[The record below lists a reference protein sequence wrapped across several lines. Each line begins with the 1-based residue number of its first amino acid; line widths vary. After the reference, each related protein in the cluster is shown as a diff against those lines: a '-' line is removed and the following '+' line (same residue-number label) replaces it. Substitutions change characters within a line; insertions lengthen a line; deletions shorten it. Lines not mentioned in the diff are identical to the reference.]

1 MASPD
6 FEPNGSV
13 PRPSWWRA
21 VRAKIDW
28 FLIALLGAVLVAS
41 LMPARGASA
50 QVFETLV
57 VVAVAWLFFL
67 YGVRLKTSEA
77 LAALRD
83 WRLHSMVLS
92 LTYLVFPALGVL
104 CMFIPESLLDQDL
117 KLGLL
122 FMTLLPSTVQSS
134 IAFVSIARGNV
145 AGAVVAASFSN
156 LAGIILTPMLVAAFM
171 GGQVGFS
178 LDSIGRIAGQLLA
191 PFILGQLLR
200 RWLAP
205 WVFQHA
211 KLTAFTD
218 RGSVVLVV
226 YSAFS
231 QGVVDGIWQRVSLVN
246 IAVLVVISCII
257 LAFVL
262 ELSGRC
268 AKRFGF
274 SRADQAVIIMCGS
287 KKSLATGVPIASI
300 LFPAATVGI
309 MVLPIMIF
317 HQIQLIVCAVLAKKL
332 GERADGAGAPAHN

>member
-1 MASPD
+1 M
-6 FEPNGSV
+6 
-13 PRPSWWRA
+13 
-21 VRAKIDW
+21 
-28 FLIALLGAVLVAS
+28 IALLVAVLVAS
-41 LMPARGASA
+41 VLPARGTSA

-83 WRLHSMVLS
+83 WRLHSVVLS

-104 CMFIPESLLDQDL
+104 CMFIPESLLDADL

-156 LAGIILTPMLVAAFM
+156 LAGILLTPILVAAFM

-178 LDSIGRIAGQLLA
+178 LGSVSRIALQLLA
-191 PFILGQLLR
+191 PFVLGQLLR

-205 WVFQHA
+205 WVFRHA
-211 KLTAFTD
+211 KLTAITD

-231 QGVVDGIWQRVSLVN
+231 QGVVDGIWQRVSFAN
-246 IAVLVVISCII
+246 IAMIIVVSCII
-257 LAFVL
+257 LALVL
-262 ELSGRC
+262 ELSSRS
-268 AKRFGF
+268 AKKLGF
-274 SRADQAVIIMCGS
+274 NCADQAVIIMCGS
-287 KKSLATGVPIASI
+287 KKSLATGVPIATI
-300 LFPAATVGI
+300 LFSPATVGI

-317 HQIQLIVCAVLAKKL
+317 HQIQLIVCAILAKKL
-332 GERADGAGAPAHN
+332 GERADGAGAPANN